1 MESVLHVLQAVLDIV
16 NEMSPYLLLGFLLAG
31 IMHAFIPDGWYTK
44 YLSGNT
50 MRSVINA
57 AIFGIPLPLCSCGV
71 IPTAMSLRREGASK
85 GAVVSFLIATPQ
97 TGVDSIFAT
106 YSLMGLPFA
115 VVRPIAAL
123 FTAMIGGTFVNGG
136 TDSLCPDGHL
146 PHNGENHAD
155 SNSVVNKPNDSS
167 LPITGKGLWEKVLS
181 ALRFG
186 FIEMMEDIGK
196 WLVVGLIVAGL
207 ITALVPDEFFAVFKD
222 NTVLSMLLVLC
233 ISVPMYI
240 CATGSIPIAVALMM
254 KGLTPGAALVM
265 LMAGPACNVASI
277 LVVNKVLGKKT
288 LVLYLAAIVGG
299 SILFGFGIDYLLP
312 REWFTDHL
320 NSTHACCHEVASWFE
335 WTCTAIL
342 TLLLLNVLRM
352 KLQHKSACSCGHDH
366 SGHCHCHDS
375 HDHCHCHDEACSST
389 VNTPEGSPLRG
400 EDVHRTEGV
409 FFFHIKGMTCNHC
422 RSNAEKAIRSVKGV
436 ESVSVDLQSGVATV
450 IGDDIDDNAVKEAV
464 ESIGFTLVRND

>member
-115 VVRPIAAL
+115 IVRPIAAL
-123 FTAMIGGTFVNGG
+123 FTAMIGGTFVNWNGKEVEATLP
-136 TDSLCPDGHL
+136 TDESRAYSERPHL
-146 PHNGENHAD
+146 SFGDRCVE
-155 SNSVVNKPNDSS
+155 
-167 LPITGKGLWEKVLS
+167 
-181 ALRFG
+181 ALKFG
-186 FIEMMEDIGK
+186 FVEMMEDIGK

-207 ITALVPDEFFAVFKD
+207 ITVLVPDSFFEIFKD
-222 NTVLSMLLVLC
+222 NTLLSMLLVLC

-288 LVLYLAAIVGG
+288 LMLYLAAIVGG

-320 NSTHACCHEVASWFE
+320 SNTHACCHEVASWFE

-366 SGHCHCHDS
+366 HDHCHDDHHGHCHCHADS
-375 HDHCHCHDEACSST
+375 L
-389 VNTPEGSPLRG
+389 SPHEHLPIAG
-400 EDVHRTEGV
+400 EEQEEKV

-422 RSNAEKAIRSVKGV
+422 RANAEKVIRTVKGV
-436 ESVSVDLQSGVATV
+436 ESVTVDLQSGVATV
-450 IGDDIDDNAVKEAV
+450 TGDDIDETAIREAV
-464 ESIGFTLVRND
+464 ESIGFTLKQ